1 MCILKMVASHELQT
15 KDFVVYM
22 FTFPNRKSYIG
33 RTCNFAQRLKNH
45 SKKSSGC
52 IYVRRCL
59 KKYDGWENV
68 DVTILKSNVKGAY
81 LANQWEKFFIG
92 TFDTLAPRG
101 LNCTPGGDGVCF
113 TDEIR
118 RKIGDANRG
127 RKLTKDHRN
136 AISVA
141 GKKRWKTYVISS
153 YTRQKLSNINKGRKF
168 TKEHCKNISISRKK
182 LNIRLT
188 EAQKQHLRTINLGKK
203 MSEEAVKKAV
213 TTRIAN
219 GNHKHKEA
227 TKIKIA
233 DKKRGIPLTEE
244 HKQKMRE
251 GHKNSTFDRS
261 TTRKYTDEHMLL
273 VFKDMEENRQ
283 ATADKLGIHYNTLF
297 RCLKRNNL
305 TRQ

>member
-1 MCILKMVASHELQT
+1 MVASHDLQN

-45 SKKSSGC
+45 NKKSSGC

-59 KKYDGWENV
+59 KKYGGWGDV
-68 DVTILKSNVKGAY
+68 DITILKSNVKGAY
-81 LANQWEKFFIG
+81 LANQWEKFFIS

-127 RKLTKDHRN
+127 RKHSK
-136 AISVA
+136 ISCQNMSIA
-141 GKKRWKTYVISS
+141 GEKRWETYVISA
-153 YTRQKLSNINKGRKF
+153 YTRQKLSNISKGRKC
-168 TKEHCKNISISRKK
+168 TKEHRQRVSESRKK

-188 EAQKQHLRTINLGKK
+188 QAQKQHLRTINLGKK
-203 MSEEAVKKAV
+203 MPEEAVKRSVA
-213 TTRIAN
+213 TRIAN
-219 GNHKHKEA
+219 GNHKHTKE
-227 TKIKIA
+227 TKIKIGDA
-233 DKKRGIPLTEE
+233 NRGKIRTEE
-244 HKQKMRE
+244 NIQKLKDAR
-251 GHKNSTFDRS
+251 KNSSYDHIATQ
-261 TTRKYTDEHMLL
+261 RKYTDEHMLS
-273 VFKDMEENRQ
+273 VFKDMGENRQ
-283 ATADKLGIHYNTLF
+283 ATANKLGIHYNTVF

>member
-1 MCILKMVASHELQT
+1 MVASHELQN

-22 FTFPNRKSYIG
+22 FTFPNRKSYVG
-33 RTCNFAQRLKNH
+33 RTCNFFERLKNH
-45 SKKSSGC
+45 NKKSSGC

-59 KKYDGWENV
+59 KKYDGWDNV
-68 DVTILKSNVKGAY
+68 DITILKSNVKGAY

-127 RKLTKDHRN
+127 RKRSN
-136 AISVA
+136 ISRQNMSIA
-141 GKKRWKTYVISS
+141 GKKRWETYVISS
-153 YTRQKLSNINKGRKF
+153 YTRQKLRNINKGRKF

-182 LNIRLT
+182 LGIRLT
-188 EAQKQHLRTINLGKK
+188 EAQKQHLRKINLGKK
-203 MSEEAVKKAV
+203 MSEEAVKKSVA
-213 TTRIAN
+213 TRIAN
-219 GNHKHKEA
+219 GNHKHTKE
-227 TKIKIA
+227 TKNKIG
-233 DKKRGIPLTEE
+233 DQKRGIPLTEE
-244 HKQKMRE
+244 HRQNMRE
-251 GHKNSTFDRS
+251 GHANSTFDRS

>member
-1 MCILKMVASHELQT
+1 MVASHILQN

-22 FTFPNRKSYIG
+22 FTFPNGKSYIG

-45 SKKSSGC
+45 NKKSSGC

-68 DVTILKSNVKGAY
+68 DITILKSHVKGAY

-101 LNCTPGGDGVCF
+101 LNCTPGGDGVYF

-118 RKIGDANRG
+118 RKIGDAHRG
-127 RKLTKDHRN
+127 RKWSEEQRNNHRLTMRKM
-136 AISVA
+136 
-141 GKKRWKTYVISS
+141 WKTRIVSQC
-153 YTRQKLSNINKGRKF
+153 TRQKLSNINKGRKF

-188 EAQKQHLRTINLGKK
+188 EAQKQHLRMINLGKK
-203 MSEEAVKKAV
+203 MSEEAIKKAV
-213 TTRIAN
+213 STRIAN
-219 GNHKHKEA
+219 GNHKHTKE
-227 TKIKIA
+227 TKNKIA
-233 DKKRGIPLTEE
+233 DKKRGIPLSEE

-251 GHKNSTFDRS
+251 GHKNSTFDRA
-261 TTRKYTDEHMLL
+261 TTRKYTDEHILS
-273 VFKDMEENRQ
+273 VFKDFNENRQ
-283 ATADKLGIHYNTLF
+283 ATADNLGIHYNTVF